1 MGRPVGDEPSIGDD
15 LSELMAIQR
24 RLDRPTSVDERITL
38 RDRQRELRSRWVPD
52 FRSSS
57 TEWLIDLGKALAAQ
71 RQDVLD
77 RRLDIASTG
86 NGSGEGGGLD
96 PLATMEHNRS
106 VDETH
111 GRADV
116 EERLR
121 KVRSEIRRRR
131 SLDHPGN
138 AEVNP

>member
-1 MGRPVGDEPSIGDD
+1 MDGPDGDEPSIGDD
-15 LSELMAIQR
+15 LSELLAIRR
-24 RLDRPTSVDERITL
+24 RLDTRISVDEQVSL
-38 RDRQRELRSRWVPD
+38 RARQRELRSRWVPD

-57 TEWLIDLGKALAAQ
+57 VERLVRLEKALEAQ

-96 PLATMEHNRS
+96 PVATMQHNRW

-111 GRADV
+111 GRAAI
-116 EERLR
+116 EEQLR
-121 KVRSEIRRRR
+121 KVRSEIHRR
-131 SLDHPGN
+131 SSLRQAGE
-138 AEVNP
+138 A